1 MAWNESV
8 AEYASHI
15 CVIRREYLK
24 NIEKHAKR
32 ILYEIS
38 SEKEEL
44 SLKYKSDI
52 SDEITDIKDIK
63 EEYKRILSAD
73 ISHEISMGYSRRD
86 EDLFRHFISGFDQK
100 MQAQLSIM
108 FAHNKI
114 MEREEHRREMEQM
127 KREITEDVLSRVSI
141 RLEDEA
147 LKKLRDMLNDLGK

>member
-1 MAWNESV
+1 
-8 AEYASHI
+8 
-15 CVIRREYLK
+15 
-24 NIEKHAKR
+24 
-32 ILYEIS
+32 
-38 SEKEEL
+38 
-44 SLKYKSDI
+44 
-52 SDEITDIKDIK
+52 
-63 EEYKRILSAD
+63 
-73 ISHEISMGYSRRD
+73 MGYSRRD

-127 KREITEDVLSRVSI
+127 KREITEDVLSRISI